1 MIYLRLASFLVGLCF
16 AASALAESG
25 IASVYNSGEHTASG
39 EQSNSSAFAA
49 AHRTLPF
56 GTVVQVI
63 NTNNGRIITV
73 RINDRGPF
81 TRGRVID
88 LTRDEANQLGF
99 TNLAPVV
106 LTVIPMLI
114 DPGLP
119 VRLRCCKGRAPTT
132 P

>member
-1 MIYLRLASFLVGLCF
+1 M
-16 AASALAESG
+16 
-25 IASVYNSGEHTASG
+25 
-39 EQSNSSAFAA
+39 
-49 AHRTLPF
+49 
-56 GTVVQVI
+56 
-63 NTNNGRIITV
+63 

-106 LTVIPMLI
+106 LTVIPVLI

-119 VRLRCCKGRAPTT
+119 VRLRCCKGRARDYTIAHRCGQELCGSAHPQRGPWRLVVAYARARRATDRCAD
-132 P
+132 

>member
-1 MIYLRLASFLVGLCF
+1 MAIGIVYSWTCSRGKRFGRPCRIRHGVGLQQRW
-16 AASALAESG
+16 A
-25 IASVYNSGEHTASG
+25 YG
-39 EQSNSSAFAA
+39 EQPNSSAFTA

-56 GTVVQVI
+56 GTMVQVI

-73 RINDRGPF
+73 CINDRGPF

-88 LTRDEANQLGF
+88 LTRAEANQLGF
-99 TNLAPVV
+99 TDLAPVA
-106 LTVIPMLI
+106 LTVIPVLI

-119 VRLRCCKGRAPTT
+119 VRIRCCKGRARIT